1 MEYKNKLDH
10 LNLAELAGVLNV
22 DMELLLNSI
31 TQKAE
36 VYVKDIPV
44 IVTYGDLCI
53 IQKALFDAQKALLGL
68 LKCEDG
74 ANKKANESFDEL
86 HKLFVYVD
94 KVLMDGNISKEIIHK
109 FDPAIEIPN

>member
-31 TQKAE
+31 TQKKE
-36 VYVKDIPV
+36 IHIKDIPI

-53 IQKALFDAQKALLGL
+53 IQRALFDAQKALLGL
-68 LKCEDG
+68 LQGKED
-74 ANKKANESFDEL
+74 AIKKANGASDEL
-86 HKLFVYVD
+86 HKLFEYVD

-109 FDPAIEIPN
+109 LDPAIEIPN